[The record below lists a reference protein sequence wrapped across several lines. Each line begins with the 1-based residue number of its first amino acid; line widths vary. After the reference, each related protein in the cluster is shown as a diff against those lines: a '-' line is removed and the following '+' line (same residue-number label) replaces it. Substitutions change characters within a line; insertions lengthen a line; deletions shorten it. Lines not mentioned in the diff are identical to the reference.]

1 MGNAIY
7 IVALQEHNKVVVLA
21 SGILLSYSM
30 DIMARVSQGTSTTE
44 ALDASKE
51 KISGDDT
58 VSIAKAGILRGRT
71 VGVCIYYIQK
81 D

>member
-1 MGNAIY
+1 MSRN
-7 IVALQEHNKVVVLA
+7 
-21 SGILLSYSM
+21 M

-71 VGVCIYYIQK
+71 VGVCIYYI
-81 D
+81 

>member
-1 MGNAIY
+1 M
-7 IVALQEHNKVVVLA
+7 LA

-71 VGVCIYYIQK
+71 VGACIYYIQK